1 MNRNLENELLN
12 YLEENNPDHEPSLPP
27 LPTIKKE
34 KVSWA
39 KENVEEG

>member
-12 YLEENNPDHEPSLPP
+12 YLEENNPDHEPP

-34 KVSWA
+34 KVS
-39 KENVEEG
+39 